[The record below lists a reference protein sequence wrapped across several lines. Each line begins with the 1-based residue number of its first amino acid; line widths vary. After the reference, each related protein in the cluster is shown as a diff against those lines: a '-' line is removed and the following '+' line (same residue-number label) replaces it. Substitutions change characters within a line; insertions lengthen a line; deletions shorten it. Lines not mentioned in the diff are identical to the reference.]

1 MQLVKIPASLY
12 LVVGGHQ
19 FNFRC
24 LTDMIDLFIRRRCL
38 LTDWFV
44 RTETVDSSIYERKKE
59 LTSISCEVNQ
69 ELWGDLKKVNAFR
82 GKKILNYWENTV
94 FCKIKFWSY
103 SGNPSPH
110 TPLFPKYQVS
120 ISFSFHLI
128 DHEHQ
133 FLKTLRTQKAVTCF
147 QSSLRKI
154 LSEISSWCA
163 CNRNHWYIPILGE
176 KESYMYQAMC
186 LG

>member
-12 LVVGGHQ
+12 LIVGGHH

-82 GKKILNYWENTV
+82 EKKILNYWENIV
-94 FCKIKFWSY
+94 FCEIKFWSY
-103 SGNPSPH
+103 SGNPSTH
-110 TPLFPKYQVS
+110 
-120 ISFSFHLI
+120 ISFSKIPGLDQLFFPFDRSWTPI
-128 DHEHQ
+128 
-133 FLKTLRTQKAVTCF
+133 FKNLKNT
-147 QSSLRKI
+147 
-154 LSEISSWCA
+154 
-163 CNRNHWYIPILGE
+163 
-176 KESYMYQAMC
+176 KESYLFSVKSQENIKWNKFLMC
-186 LG
+186 L